1 MGLENMLH
9 EQSGSAG
16 EQPDRTKERAA
27 FSPEFAA
34 LSALF
39 PLLCSENAPFILVRL
54 SAQVRI
60 SGMNLVLSR

>member
-9 EQSGSAG
+9 DQSGSAG

-34 LSALF
+34 LSIDP
-39 PLLCSENAPFILVRL
+39 PLLCSENAPFVWSDCPPRY
-54 SAQVRI
+54 AF
-60 SGMNLVLSR
+60 SG